1 VIDAHF
7 LNLRRR
13 DTILPEEEAAI
24 RAALSEPRAVAAD
37 RTLIRAEEELSA
49 STLLLDGLMCRY
61 KDLKDGQRQISALHI
76 PGDFVD
82 LHSFTLKRLDHNVM
96 ALTPCTIATMPH
108 ARLTE
113 ITEQHPHLTRVY
125 WFLTT
130 LDASI
135 QREWMLS
142 LGRRTAIQRLAALL
156 CELFIRMEIVA
167 LTDGNSFPLG
177 MTQTDLAECAG
188 LTPVHVNRTLRE
200 LRERGLIDMASRRM
214 TILDMRGL
222 QDLGE
227 YSPSYLYLEHR
238 ER

>member
-24 RAALSEPRAVAAD
+24 RAGLSDPRAVAAD

-61 KDLKDGQRQISALHI
+61 KDLKDGQRQISALHV

-108 ARLTE
+108 DRLTE

-135 QREWMLS
+135 QREWTLS

-167 LTDGNSFPLG
+167 LTDGNSFPLNI
-177 MTQTDLAECAG
+177 TQTDLAECAG

-200 LRERGLIDMASRRM
+200 LRERGLIDMAPRRM

-222 QDLGE
+222 QDVGE
-227 YSPSYLYLEHR
+227 YSTSYLYLEHR
-238 ER
+238 QR